1 MFQDVVSVG
10 INSFFCGEGCFLFLF
25 LDVLEDFFLF
35 DCFWTFIYEL
45 NVLDSE
51 LEEYQL
57 CFVDRDEVLEVLES
71 DDVGSEGSKGDFN
84 KWVVFNTGVCGS
96 CGGDS
101 DCVLWMVCIPV
112 VLNRISSA
120 FLGSMA

>member
-1 MFQDVVSVG
+1 MVLQDVVSVG
-10 INSFFCGEGCFLFLF
+10 INAFFCGDGWIFFFF
-25 LDVLEDFFLF
+25 LDFLEDFFLF

-45 NVLDSE
+45 DVLDSE

-71 DDVGSEGSKGDFN
+71 DEVGSEGSKGDCN
-84 KWVVFNTGVCGS
+84 KWVVFKTGVCGS

-101 DCVLWMVCIPV
+101 DCV
-112 VLNRISSA
+112 
-120 FLGSMA
+120 